1 MGRTLHFG
9 DLFGMIDRLEYV
21 SSLNK
26 LVISAVGENS
36 QKNASEDI
44 EVPPNAEKTDFS
56 FIRSSEIYRS

>member
-1 MGRTLHFG
+1 
-9 DLFGMIDRLEYV
+9 MIDRLEYV

-44 EVPPNAEKTDFS
+44 EVPPNAVYYVEKTDFS